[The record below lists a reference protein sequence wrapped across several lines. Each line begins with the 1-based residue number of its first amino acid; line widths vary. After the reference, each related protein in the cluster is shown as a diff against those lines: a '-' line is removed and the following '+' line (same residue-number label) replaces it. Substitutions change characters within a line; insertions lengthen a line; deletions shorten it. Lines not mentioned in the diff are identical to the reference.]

1 MAANATGRSI
11 LVIVLLAAALM
22 LSGCGLLF
30 GGEPEQTPTPAR
42 PLVPTFTPTPVGQ
55 APTATPA
62 PPTPMPVVETAT
74 ETPKEAPAQEPA
86 GQEQGSPQEA
96 TAAPEPSPTPK
107 AILVVTQDL
116 ANVRSGPGLDF
127 GLAGSVNKDQQLD
140 IVAKNAAGDW
150 WQVCC
155 VNGQTVWIFSQLVR
169 TENAENVPV
178 AEDLPEPVV
187 QVQPPAATPAPQ
199 QPTNTPEPPTP
210 APPPAADPCANIGG
224 DGCKFRVTAGPK
236 FLPNGG
242 GELKLTL
249 AFIHSGIDGGQPQGS
264 YFVVLLK
271 DGQNLNVPDSVRS
284 FDPSIAMRESASGRY
299 NYEYKIPLDQ
309 LPGNNVA
316 GNYTIWVLDG
326 NGERDSKDFSFSVPE
341 GQGEVWM
348 TFDQG

>member
-1 MAANATGRSI
+1 MGI
-11 LVIVLLAAALM
+11 LLAATLM

-30 GGEPEQTPTPAR
+30 GGGEQEETPTPAR
-42 PLVPTFTPTPVGQ
+42 ALMPTFTPTPVGQ
-55 APTATPA
+55 EPTATPA
-62 PPTPMPVVETAT
+62 PPTPTPAVEPAT
-74 ETPKEAPAQEPA
+74 EAPAEAPTQPPA
-86 GQEQGSPQEA
+86 SQEQAGAPEA
-96 TAAPEPSPTPK
+96 TATPEPSPTPK
-107 AILVVTQDL
+107 AILIVTQDL
-116 ANVRSGPGLDF
+116 ANVRSGPGTDF

-155 VNGQTVWIFSQLVR
+155 VNGQTVWMFGQLAR
-169 TENAENVPV
+169 TENVENVPV

-187 QVQPPAATPAPQ
+187 QVQPPAATPIPQQ

-210 APPPAADPCANIGG
+210 APAPAADPCAGIGG

-284 FDPSIAMRESASGRY
+284 FDPSIAMSESGSGRY
-299 NYEYKIPLDQ
+299 NYEYKIPLDR

-326 NGERDSKDFSFSVPE
+326 NGERDSKDFSFSVPD

-348 TFDQG
+348 EFDQG